1 LFLVK
6 KDWKIKKY
14 YKISKKNCN
23 KKMYNGVW
31 VKYESPQLK
40 TKGVSH
46 LALPFTLKN
55 ILRRIME
62 IQIVQHAKI

>member
-1 LFLVK
+1 
-6 KDWKIKKY
+6 
-14 YKISKKNCN
+14 
-23 KKMYNGVW
+23 MYNGVW